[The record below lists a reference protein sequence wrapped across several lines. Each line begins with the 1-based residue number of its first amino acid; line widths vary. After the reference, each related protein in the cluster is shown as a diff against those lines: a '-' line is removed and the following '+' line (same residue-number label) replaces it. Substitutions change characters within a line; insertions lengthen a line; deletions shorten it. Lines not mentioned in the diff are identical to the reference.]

1 MVDFDLINIEQ
12 ESFTEN
18 AELQELKPWSDVF
31 GFPLK
36 LEPTEKEMETQPY
49 KGTTKDKYQFEFKF
63 SGHIWRIER
72 QVTPHKDIHLR
83 QGKIITYPDFI
94 YSRLRFE
101 EMKRPDVKLLQAL
114 EELDTIITKGD
125 MNFIED
131 NQYRG
136 NSYKYDTPFYLSFLK
151 AMVGIYFVDDATII
165 SATKLE
171 GAIAVQRFGVYC
183 PYYKIVEK
191 YRPAILLNLKAF
203 AFQAKMNKLDVCDLY
218 KRVLLELFAYA
229 FQDPTNAVDSDGYF
243 PKPTYFLPTKEADA
257 IQYDRQAAEEFVNS
271 YLSLSH

>member
-1 MVDFDLINIEQ
+1 MDFNAIKDS
-12 ESFTEN
+12 ESDFV
-18 AELQELKPWSDVF
+18 SDVF
-31 GFPLK
+31 ENILEPWSKVFEFPLK
-36 LEPTEKEMETQPY
+36 VRPTVEAMNEQPY
-49 KGTTKDKYQFEFKF
+49 KGKVDDAFQFKF
-63 SGHIWRIER
+63 SGPLWRIKR
-72 QVTPHKDIHLR
+72 QVTPHKGIHLR

-101 EMKRPDVKLLQAL
+101 EMKRPDAKLMQAL

-125 MNFIED
+125 MNFIET

-171 GAIAVQRFGVYC
+171 GAIAVQRFGVYY

-229 FQDPTNAVDSDGYF
+229 FQDPTNKVDDNGCF
-243 PKPTYFLPTKEADA
+243 QKPTYFLPTKEAEA

-271 YLSLSH
+271 YLNLSH